1 MKPKKRT
8 YSPALIIIGAVFM
21 AIASYY
27 CAAAMHSG
35 ETIFQWAD
43 RMHRV
48 MDAPLQ
54 NYLNAYT
61 AKTFIV
67 FSFVYLLLVLMY
79 VTSRKNYMP
88 GREMGSA
95 RYADVKKVNKIL
107 ADLNNN
113 PLDPQNIV
121 IPKHSIWQKIRWKL
135 LSVRRDKAA

>member
-1 MKPKKRT
+1 
-8 YSPALIIIGAVFM
+8 
-21 AIASYY
+21 
-27 CAAAMHSG
+27 MHSG

-79 VTSRKNYMP
+79 ATSRKNYMP

-107 ADLNNN
+107 ADLNDD